1 MTNFDTHNKRWI
13 ALVPLTSRAAALR
26 GAGDLHRVEY
36 KLCMKKAG
44 STGWEWQPGPNRIA
58 DLTSQGQATAGINTK
73 GIHTPLNAQA
83 PSSSGAG
90 SSKGA
95 EGTTTAESAASTVTT
110 VREAWY
116 IHRDGTG
123 CITHPYEGD
132 PYLTDHAGHLKHR
145 YHLYEQG
152 LAAIEAVAKADTATY
167 KGEGSGLEVFS
178 RSYEQYGFNRKI
190 VNGQA
195 GILYKEW
202 APGAQAA
209 SLIGDFNGWNHS
221 ATPCTRY
228 VPTHPRCQMR
238 ISTCFIAHAC

>member
-1 MTNFDTHNKRWI
+1 MAI
-13 ALVPLTSRAAALR
+13 VPLTSRAAALS
-26 GAGDLHRVEY
+26 GAVELQRVEY
-36 KLCMKKAG
+36 KLCLRKAG
-44 STGWEWQPGPNRIA
+44 ATGWEWQPGPNRVA
-58 DLTSQGQATAGINTK
+58 DLTGQGQIAAGINTK
-73 GIHTPLNAQA
+73 GVHTPLNAQA
-83 PSSSGAG
+83 PSSSASSVAGKTAHTAGGPQGAP
-90 SSKGA
+90 S
-95 EGTTTAESAASTVTT
+95 TTVTT

-145 YHLYEQG
+145 FSLYEQG

-167 KGEGSGLEVFS
+167 RGEGSGLEVFS
-178 RSYEQYGFNRKI
+178 RSYEQYGFNRKV

-221 ATPCTRY
+221 ATPCTR
-228 VPTHPRCQMR
+228 
-238 ISTCFIAHAC
+238 